1 MIYITKVILKN
12 FQSHEYSELEF
23 TQGLNV
29 ILGQS
34 DSGKTAIIRG
44 IKWALYNEPKGDF
57 FVREGE
63 KETSVEIFFSNNV
76 ILKRIRLSTKNIY
89 ELTDSFGRLQRFES
103 FGNTVPPQIYE
114 EIQIRSYT
122 NFTYSK
128 SMLNIAEQLDGP
140 FLIQDS
146 PYERAKAI
154 GKLNDVDILDTAY
167 SDLKSDLLS
176 LNSELKNKINLRD
189 EAQAELDSLNFL
201 EDYEKRLENLKK
213 IKETFLK
220 NNDFLLK
227 LRDYKCQAENIEGE
241 LKKERDIINKF
252 KKLEDANTIF
262 TEALNKKA
270 KLKELINLKNDFIY
284 NSKEIEKNKEILKK
298 LENLEF
304 IKDTNDKSKK
314 INQLFLNLLSLKN
327 QILNLERTIDLT
339 KEKIKS
345 LENLEKTKI
354 ILNDLE
360 NKNKGF
366 NDFLEIKKRLNVLNE
381 KFKIADKFLKG
392 YENLDESFNLF
403 KKLEKS
409 LYNYNKLIQINENL
423 SKIGI
428 DIGIEKLKID
438 FISQDYQKNLEE
450 YRKIYN
456 KLDFCPFCFSKIDE
470 NTKNHIENHLRG
482 EI

>member
-76 ILKRIRLSTKNIY
+76 ILKRIRLASKNIY
-89 ELTDSFGRLQRFES
+89 ELTDSFGKLQRFES

-114 EIQIRSYT
+114 EIQMSSYT
-122 NFTYSK
+122 NLTSSK

-154 GKLNDVDILDTAY
+154 GKLNDVDILDVAY

-176 LNSELKNKINLRD
+176 LNSELKNKINLKN

-213 IKETFLK
+213 IKEIFLK
-220 NNDFLLK
+220 NNDFLLR
-227 LRDYKCQAENIEGE
+227 LIDYKRQAENIESE
-241 LKKERDIINKF
+241 LEKERDIINKF
-252 KKLEDANTIF
+252 KKLEEANTIF
-262 TEALNKKA
+262 TEAINKKS
-270 KLKELINLKNDFIY
+270 KLKELINLRNDFIY
-284 NSKEIEKNKEILKK
+284 NSKEIEKNEELLKK

-304 IKDTNDKSKK
+304 IKNINKKSNE
-314 INQLFLNLLSLKN
+314 INQVFLDLISLKN
-327 QILNLERTIDLT
+327 QILNLERTINLT
-339 KEKIKS
+339 KEKIRS
-345 LENLEKTKI
+345 LKNLEKIQI
-354 ILNDLE
+354 ILRDLE
-360 NKNKGF
+360 NRNKNF
-366 NDFLEIKKRLNVLNE
+366 NDFLEIKKRLSVLNE

-392 YENLDESFNLF
+392 YEKLDESFKLF
-403 KKLEKS
+403 KKLEKNI
-409 LYNYNKLIQINENL
+409 YVYNKLIQINEDL
-423 SKIGI
+423 SKIRI
-428 DIGIEKLKID
+428 DIESEKLKIE
-438 FISQDYQKNLEE
+438 FISRDYKKNLEE

-456 KLDFCPFCFSKIDE
+456 QLDFCPFCYSKIDE

>member
-76 ILKRIRLSTKNIY
+76 ILKRIRLASKNIY
-89 ELTDSFGRLQRFES
+89 ELTDSFGKLQRFES

-114 EIQIRSYT
+114 EIQMSSYT
-122 NFTYSK
+122 NFTSSK

-154 GKLNDVDILDTAY
+154 GKLNDVDILDVAY

-176 LNSELKNKINLRD
+176 LNSELKNKINLKN

-213 IKETFLK
+213 IKEIFLK
-220 NNDFLLK
+220 NNDFLLR
-227 LRDYKCQAENIEGE
+227 LIDYKRQAENIESE
-241 LKKERDIINKF
+241 LEKERDIINKF
-252 KKLEDANTIF
+252 KKLEEANTIF
-262 TEALNKKA
+262 TEAINKKS
-270 KLKELINLKNDFIY
+270 KLKELINLRNDFIY
-284 NSKEIEKNKEILKK
+284 NSKEIEKNEELLKK
-298 LENLEF
+298 LANLEF
-304 IKDTNDKSKK
+304 IKNINKKSNE
-314 INQLFLNLLSLKN
+314 INQVFLDLISLKN
-327 QILNLERTIDLT
+327 QILNLERTINLT
-339 KEKIKS
+339 KEKIRS
-345 LENLEKTKI
+345 LKNLEKIQI
-354 ILNDLE
+354 ILRDLE
-360 NKNKGF
+360 NRNKNF
-366 NDFLEIKKRLNVLNE
+366 NDFLEIKKRLSVLDE

-392 YENLDESFNLF
+392 YEKLDESFKLF
-403 KKLEKS
+403 KKLEKNI
-409 LYNYNKLIQINENL
+409 YVYNKLIQINEDL
-423 SKIGI
+423 SKIRI
-428 DIGIEKLKID
+428 DIESEKLKIE
-438 FISQDYQKNLEE
+438 FISRDYKKNLEE

-456 KLDFCPFCFSKIDE
+456 QLDFCPFCYSKIDE

>member
-76 ILKRIRLSTKNIY
+76 ILKRIRLASKNIY
-89 ELTDSFGRLQRFES
+89 ELTDSFGKLQRFES

-114 EIQIRSYT
+114 EIQMSSYT
-122 NFTYSK
+122 NFTSSK

-154 GKLNDVDILDTAY
+154 GKLNDVDILDVAY

-176 LNSELKNKINLRD
+176 LNSELKNKINLKN

-213 IKETFLK
+213 IKEIFLK
-220 NNDFLLK
+220 NNDFLLR
-227 LRDYKCQAENIEGE
+227 LIDYKRQAENIESE
-241 LKKERDIINKF
+241 LEKERDIINKF
-252 KKLEDANTIF
+252 KKLEEANTIF
-262 TEALNKKA
+262 TEAINKKS
-270 KLKELINLKNDFIY
+270 KLKELINLRNDFIY
-284 NSKEIEKNKEILKK
+284 NSKEIEKNEELLKK

-304 IKDTNDKSKK
+304 IKNINKKSNE
-314 INQLFLNLLSLKN
+314 INQVFLDLISLKN
-327 QILNLERTIDLT
+327 QILNLERTINLT
-339 KEKIKS
+339 KEKIRS
-345 LENLEKTKI
+345 LKNLEKIQI
-354 ILNDLE
+354 ILRDLE
-360 NKNKGF
+360 NRNKNF
-366 NDFLEIKKRLNVLNE
+366 NDFLEIKKRLSVLNE

-392 YENLDESFNLF
+392 YEKLDESFKLF
-403 KKLEKS
+403 KKLEKNI
-409 LYNYNKLIQINENL
+409 YVYNKLIQINEDL
-423 SKIGI
+423 SKIRI
-428 DIGIEKLKID
+428 DIESEKLKIE
-438 FISQDYQKNLEE
+438 FISRDYKKNLEE

-456 KLDFCPFCFSKIDE
+456 QLDFCPFCYSKIDE

>member
-76 ILKRIRLSTKNIY
+76 ILKRIRLASKNIY
-89 ELTDSFGRLQRFES
+89 ELTDSFGKLQRFES
-103 FGNTVPPQIYE
+103 FGNIVPPQIYE
-114 EIQIRSYT
+114 EIQMSSYT
-122 NFTYSK
+122 NFTSSK

-154 GKLNDVDILDTAY
+154 GKLNDVDILDVAY

-176 LNSELKNKINLRD
+176 LNSELKNKINLKN

-213 IKETFLK
+213 IKEIFLK
-220 NNDFLLK
+220 NNDFLLR
-227 LRDYKCQAENIEGE
+227 LIDYKRQAENIESE
-241 LKKERDIINKF
+241 LEKERDIINKF
-252 KKLEDANTIF
+252 KKLEEANTIF
-262 TEALNKKA
+262 TEAINKKS
-270 KLKELINLKNDFIY
+270 KLKELINLRNDFIY
-284 NSKEIEKNKEILKK
+284 NSKEIEKNEELLKK

-304 IKDTNDKSKK
+304 IKNINKKSNE
-314 INQLFLNLLSLKN
+314 INQVFLDLISLKN
-327 QILNLERTIDLT
+327 QILNLERTINLT
-339 KEKIKS
+339 KEKIRS
-345 LENLEKTKI
+345 LKNLEKIQI
-354 ILNDLE
+354 ILSDLE
-360 NKNKGF
+360 NRNKNF
-366 NDFLEIKKRLNVLNE
+366 NDFLEIKKRLSVLNE

-392 YENLDESFNLF
+392 YEKLDESFKLF
-403 KKLEKS
+403 KKLEKNI
-409 LYNYNKLIQINENL
+409 YVYNKLIQINEDL
-423 SKIGI
+423 SKIRI
-428 DIGIEKLKID
+428 DIESEKLKIE
-438 FISQDYQKNLEE
+438 FISRDYKKNLEE

-456 KLDFCPFCFSKIDE
+456 QLDFCPFCYSKIDE